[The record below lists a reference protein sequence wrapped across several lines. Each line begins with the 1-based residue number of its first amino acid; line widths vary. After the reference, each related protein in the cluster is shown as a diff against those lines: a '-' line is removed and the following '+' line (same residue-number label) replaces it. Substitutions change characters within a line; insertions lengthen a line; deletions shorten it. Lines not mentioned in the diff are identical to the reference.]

1 MDEFKGY
8 NENGNENEITG
19 SSDNSNNVEDNNF
32 GEVVETTIIKS
43 HTNNEDINNDLSV
56 GEHDQTFSNQC
67 FQEKI
72 KNEKNSSVKKRVFT
86 WKKMIACVL
95 VAVLLG
101 GAFQLGMEVT
111 KPFFDKHISPM
122 ISKNDDPNFIFED
135 TSNTTVLN
143 DDSLK
148 EVSSDYTSIINEK
161 YESPVVAIA
170 ENMKPS
176 IVTITSVVPAR
187 DWFNNQYEQ
196 EGTGSGIIFGEN
208 EDVIYIVTNQH
219 VIEGAKNV
227 VITFFNSENIN
238 AKVVGYDR
246 EYDLAVLSVSKKDIN
261 KELMDSIKIAKLGD
275 SDEIKVGGLAVA
287 IGNPLGKQYSN
298 TVTVGYISAINR
310 TLESTDKSLPLIQT
324 DAAINPGNSG
334 GALVNA
340 QSEVIGI
347 NSYKLA
353 STDIEGMGFAI
364 PVNEAKPIIE
374 DIVNQK
380 DRPALGIRGKDVTE
394 EVADFYGL
402 PIGILVGEVTEGS
415 GAEKAGLRPQDIIFE
430 FGGVKIFNF
439 EDLQNEIEKY
449 EVGDT
454 VSVKVARKS
463 NDGFDKVELN
473 VKLTDRQ
480 SIM

>member
-1 MDEFKGY
+1 MDEFKRY
-8 NENGNENEITG
+8 DENGNEINGNENNT
-19 SSDNSNNVEDNNF
+19 NNVDGNDY
-32 GEVVETTIIKS
+32 GDVVETTIIKS
-43 HTNNEDINNDLSV
+43 HADESNDNSLSM
-56 GEHDQTFSNQC
+56 EKHNQAYSDQC
-67 FQEKI
+67 FQERI
-72 KNEKNSSVKKRVFT
+72 KNEEKKARKKIFT
-86 WKKMIACVL
+86 WKKVIACVL
-95 VAVLLG
+95 VAVLMG

-111 KPFFDKHISPM
+111 KPFFEKFVGSTISQ
-122 ISKNDDPNFIFED
+122 
-135 TSNTTVLN
+135 N
-143 DDSLK
+143 DDSNKFAFEDKNNTTALTEDNLK
-148 EVSSDYTSIINEK
+148 EVSSDYTSIINK
-161 YESPVVAIA
+161 NYESPVVAIA

-176 IVTITSVVPAR
+176 IVTITSVVTAK

-219 VIEGAKNV
+219 VIDGARNV
-227 VITFFNSENIN
+227 VVTFFNSENIN
-238 AKVVGYDR
+238 AKVVGYERD
-246 EYDLAVLSVSKKDIN
+246 YDLAVLSVAKKDMK
-261 KELMDSIKIAKLGD
+261 KELLDSIKIAKLGD
-275 SDEIKVGGLAVA
+275 SDKIKVGELAVA

-380 DRPALGIRGKDVTE
+380 DRPALGIRGIDVTE
-394 EVADFYGL
+394 EMGDFYGL
-402 PIGILVGEVTEGS
+402 PIGILVKEVTEGS
-415 GAEKAGLRPQDIIFE
+415 GAEKAGLRSQDIIFE
-430 FGGVKIFNF
+430 FGGSKIFNF
-439 EDLQNEIEKY
+439 EDLQKEIEKY

-454 VSVKVARKS
+454 VSVKVARKT
-463 NDGFDKVELN
+463 NNGFEKVELN

>member
-1 MDEFKGY
+1 MDEFKRY
-8 NENGNENEITG
+8 DENGNEINGNENNT
-19 SSDNSNNVEDNNF
+19 NNVDGNDY
-32 GEVVETTIIKS
+32 GDVVETTIIKS
-43 HTNNEDINNDLSV
+43 HADESNDNSLSM
-56 GEHDQTFSNQC
+56 EKHNQAYSDQC
-67 FQEKI
+67 FQERI
-72 KNEKNSSVKKRVFT
+72 KNEEKKARKKIFT
-86 WKKMIACVL
+86 WKKVIACVL
-95 VAVLLG
+95 VAVLMG

-111 KPFFDKHISPM
+111 KPFFEKFVGSTISQ
-122 ISKNDDPNFIFED
+122 
-135 TSNTTVLN
+135 N
-143 DDSLK
+143 DDSNKFAFEDKNNTTALTEDNLK
-148 EVSSDYTSIINEK
+148 EVSSDYTSIINDN

-176 IVTITSVVPAR
+176 IVTITSVVTAK

-219 VIEGAKNV
+219 VIDGARNV
-227 VITFFNSENIN
+227 VVTFFNSENIN
-238 AKVVGYDR
+238 AKVVGYER
-246 EYDLAVLSVSKKDIN
+246 EYDLAVLSVAKKDMK
-261 KELMDSIKIAKLGD
+261 KELLDSIKIAKLGD
-275 SDEIKVGGLAVA
+275 SDKIKVGELAVA

-374 DIVNQK
+374 DIVNKK
-380 DRPALGIRGKDVTE
+380 DRPALGIRGIDVTE
-394 EVADFYGL
+394 EMGDFYGL
-402 PIGILVGEVTEGS
+402 PIGILVKEVTEGS
-415 GAEKAGLRPQDIIFE
+415 GAEKAGLRSQDIIFE
-430 FGGVKIFNF
+430 FGGAKIFNF
-439 EDLQNEIEKY
+439 EDLQKEIEKY

-454 VSVKVARKS
+454 VSVKVARKT
-463 NDGFDKVELN
+463 NNGFEKVELN

>member
-1 MDEFKGY
+1 MDEFKRY
-8 NENGNENEITG
+8 DENGNEINGNE
-19 SSDNSNNVEDNNF
+19 NNTNNLE
-32 GEVVETTIIKS
+32 GNDYDDIIETTIIKS
-43 HTNNEDINNDLSV
+43 HINESNNSNLSMD
-56 GEHDQTFSNQC
+56 EHNQAYSNQC
-67 FQEKI
+67 FQERI
-72 KNEKNSSVKKRVFT
+72 KNEERKVRKRNFT
-86 WKKMIACVL
+86 WKKVIASVL

-101 GAFQLGMEVT
+101 GAFQIGMVVT
-111 KPFFDKHISPM
+111 KPFFEKYVGSTISQ
-122 ISKNDDPNFIFED
+122 KDDSNQFSFGD
-135 TSNTTVLN
+135 TSNTTTLSE
-143 DDSLK
+143 DLK
-148 EVSSDYTSIINEK
+148 EVSSEYTSIINEK
-161 YESPVVAIA
+161 YKSPVVAIA

-176 IVTITSVVPAR
+176 IVTITSVVTAK

-208 EDVIYIVTNQH
+208 KDDIYIVTNQH
-219 VIEGAKNV
+219 VIDGARNV
-227 VITFFNSENIN
+227 VVTFFNSENIN
-238 AKVVGYDR
+238 AKVVGYERD
-246 EYDLAVLSVSKKDIN
+246 YDLAVLSVAKKDMKN
-261 KELMDSIKIAKLGD
+261 ELLNSIKIAKLGD
-275 SDEIKVGGLAVA
+275 SAKIKVGELAVA

-380 DRPALGIRGKDVTE
+380 DRPALGIRGIDVTE
-394 EVADFYGL
+394 EMGDFYGL
-402 PIGILVGEVTEGS
+402 PIGILVKEVTEGS
-415 GAEKAGLRPQDIIFE
+415 GAQKAGLRSQDIIFE
-430 FGGVKIFNF
+430 FGGAKIFNF
-439 EDLQNEIEKY
+439 EDLQKEIEKY

-454 VSVKVARKS
+454 VSVKVARKT
-463 NDGFDKVELN
+463 NKGFKKVELN

>member
-1 MDEFKGY
+1 MDEFKRY
-8 NENGNENEITG
+8 DENGNEINGNE
-19 SSDNSNNVEDNNF
+19 NSTNNVEGNDY
-32 GEVVETTIIKS
+32 GDVVETTIIKS
-43 HTNNEDINNDLSV
+43 HTDESNDNSLSM
-56 GEHDQTFSNQC
+56 EKHNQAYSDQC
-67 FQEKI
+67 FQERI
-72 KNEKNSSVKKRVFT
+72 KNEEKKARKKIFT
-86 WKKMIACVL
+86 WKKVIACVL
-95 VAVLLG
+95 VAVLMG

-111 KPFFDKHISPM
+111 KPFFEKFVGSTISQ
-122 ISKNDDPNFIFED
+122 
-135 TSNTTVLN
+135 N
-143 DDSLK
+143 DDSNKFAFEDKNNTTALTEDNLK
-148 EVSSDYTSIINEK
+148 EVSSDYTSVINK
-161 YESPVVAIA
+161 NYESPVVAIA

-176 IVTITSVVPAR
+176 IVTITSVVTAK

-219 VIEGAKNV
+219 VIDGARNV
-227 VITFFNSENIN
+227 VVTFFNSENIN
-238 AKVVGYDR
+238 AKVVGYERD
-246 EYDLAVLSVSKKDIN
+246 YDLAVLSVAKKDMK
-261 KELMDSIKIAKLGD
+261 KELLDSIKIAKLGD
-275 SDEIKVGGLAVA
+275 SDKIKVGELAVA

-380 DRPALGIRGKDVTE
+380 DRPALGIRGIDVTE
-394 EVADFYGL
+394 EMGDFYGL
-402 PIGILVGEVTEGS
+402 PIGILVKEVTEGS
-415 GAEKAGLRPQDIIFE
+415 GAEKAGLRSQDIIFE
-430 FGGVKIFNF
+430 FGGSKIFNF
-439 EDLQNEIEKY
+439 EDLQKEIEKY

-454 VSVKVARKS
+454 VSVKVARKT
-463 NDGFDKVELN
+463 NNGFEKVELN

>member
-1 MDEFKGY
+1 MDEFKRY
-8 NENGNENEITG
+8 DENGNEINGNENNT
-19 SSDNSNNVEDNNF
+19 NNVEGNDY
-32 GEVVETTIIKS
+32 GDVVETTIIKS
-43 HTNNEDINNDLSV
+43 HTDESNDNSLSM
-56 GEHDQTFSNQC
+56 EKHNQAYSDQC
-67 FQEKI
+67 FQERI
-72 KNEKNSSVKKRVFT
+72 KNEGKKARKKIFT
-86 WKKMIACVL
+86 WKKVIACVL
-95 VAVLLG
+95 VAVLMG

-111 KPFFDKHISPM
+111 KPFFEKFVGSTISQ
-122 ISKNDDPNFIFED
+122 
-135 TSNTTVLN
+135 N
-143 DDSLK
+143 DDSNKFAFEDKNNTTALTEDNLK
-148 EVSSDYTSIINEK
+148 EVSSDYTSIINK
-161 YESPVVAIA
+161 NYESPVVAIA

-176 IVTITSVVPAR
+176 IVTITSVVTAK

-219 VIEGAKNV
+219 VIDGARNV
-227 VITFFNSENIN
+227 VVTFFNSENIN
-238 AKVVGYDR
+238 AKVVGYERD
-246 EYDLAVLSVSKKDIN
+246 YDLAVLSVAKKDMK
-261 KELMDSIKIAKLGD
+261 KELLDSIKIAKLGD
-275 SDEIKVGGLAVA
+275 SDKIKVGELAVA

-380 DRPALGIRGKDVTE
+380 DRPALGIRGIDVTE
-394 EVADFYGL
+394 EMGDFYGL
-402 PIGILVGEVTEGS
+402 PIGILVKEVTEGS
-415 GAEKAGLRPQDIIFE
+415 GAEKAGLRSQDIIFE
-430 FGGVKIFNF
+430 FGGAKIFNF
-439 EDLQNEIEKY
+439 EDLQKEIEKY

-454 VSVKVARKS
+454 VSVKVARKTNS
-463 NDGFDKVELN
+463 GFEKVELN

>member
-1 MDEFKGY
+1 MDEFKRY
-8 NENGNENEITG
+8 DENGNEINGNENNT
-19 SSDNSNNVEDNNF
+19 NNVEGNDY
-32 GEVVETTIIKS
+32 GDVVETTIIKS
-43 HTNNEDINNDLSV
+43 HANESNDNSLLMN
-56 GEHDQTFSNQC
+56 EHNQAYSNQC
-67 FQEKI
+67 FQERI
-72 KNEKNSSVKKRVFT
+72 KNEEKKSRKRIFT
-86 WKKMIACVL
+86 WKKVIACVL

-111 KPFFDKHISPM
+111 KPFFEKYVGSTISQ
-122 ISKNDDPNFIFED
+122 KDDSNKFTFED
-135 TSNTTVLN
+135 KNNTTALTEDN
-143 DDSLK
+143 LK
-148 EVSSDYTSIINEK
+148 EVSSDYTSIINEN
-161 YESPVVAIA
+161 YQSPVVAIA

-176 IVTITSVVPAR
+176 IVTITSVVTAK

-208 EDVIYIVTNQH
+208 EEVIYIVTNQH
-219 VIEGAKNV
+219 VIDGARNV
-227 VITFFNSENIN
+227 VVTFFNSENIN
-238 AKVVGYDR
+238 AKVVGYERD
-246 EYDLAVLSVSKKDIN
+246 YDLAVLSVAKKDMKN
-261 KELMDSIKIAKLGD
+261 ELLDSIKIAKLGD
-275 SDEIKVGGLAVA
+275 SDKIKVGELAVA

-380 DRPALGIRGKDVTE
+380 DRPALGIRGIDVTE
-394 EVADFYGL
+394 EMGDFYGL
-402 PIGILVGEVTEGS
+402 PIGILVKEVTEGS
-415 GAEKAGLRPQDIIFE
+415 GAEKAGLRSQDIIFE
-430 FGGVKIFNF
+430 FGGAKIFNF
-439 EDLQNEIEKY
+439 EDLQKEIEKY

-454 VSVKVARKS
+454 VSVKVARKT
-463 NDGFDKVELN
+463 NNGFEKVELN